1 MADLY
6 GQLAHRRRRRWA
18 IVVAVVALVAVAAGG
33 AWWWTATSHARSERV
48 AAEGLV
54 AEFAAAWEQRDLSG
68 IPSSTQALGERFAT
82 ATDGL
87 GEPDVVVK
95 PGALTI
101 DDTGAA
107 SDLDVTWTF
116 PGEFEWSYT
125 TRAQLARTGADEPL
139 WAVEWSPATLHPQ
152 LGDDERLSA
161 ARQQPQRGD
170 ILDADG
176 DPIVTQRPVID
187 VFVQPSRVEDIDRLS
202 ADLAALLEI
211 DGAALAE
218 RVEAASQDALVSV
231 ITLRE
236 EDYTAVED
244 ELFPLPGTVFR
255 RGERPLAPT
264 REFARA
270 LLGSV
275 GEVTAEQLEQE
286 PDRYARGDVVGRS
299 GLQSA
304 FDDRLRGTAGLAVE
318 AMAEGGEGLGDERR
332 VLHAVEAE
340 DGRDITITLRRRVQR
355 AADAALADVER
366 PSALVAIDVPSGD
379 VVAVANGPGASF
391 DIATRGQYPPGS
403 IFKVVTTTRLLDDG
417 LRPDDT
423 VPCPAT
429 ATVDGRSFGNAE
441 RSQLGDVLFVT
452 AFAQSCNT
460 AFVELSR
467 RLESRALEAT
477 AEQWFGIGRRG
488 DLGIGAF
495 AGQVPPEQ
503 SAVEVAAAA
512 IGQGAVLV
520 SPLIAADVAA
530 TVARGRWQE
539 PRLLID
545 PAGEQQTAD
554 DLPSAGVLRQLTRAV
569 VTDGSGGAVR
579 GVPGPDVH
587 GKTGTA
593 EYGDEDPPRTH
604 AWFIGYQDDLAFA
617 VLVAE
622 TADSFGGQVAAP
634 IAAQFLTALRSS

>member
-1 MADLY
+1 
-6 GQLAHRRRRRWA
+6 
-18 IVVAVVALVAVAAGG
+18 
-33 AWWWTATSHARSERV
+33 
-48 AAEGLV
+48 
-54 AEFAAAWEQRDLSG
+54 
-68 IPSSTQALGERFAT
+68 
-82 ATDGL
+82 
-87 GEPDVVVK
+87 
-95 PGALTI
+95 
-101 DDTGAA
+101 
-107 SDLDVTWTF
+107 
-116 PGEFEWSYT
+116 
-125 TRAQLARTGADEPL
+125 
-139 WAVEWSPATLHPQ
+139 
-152 LGDDERLSA
+152 
-161 ARQQPQRGD
+161 
-170 ILDADG
+170 
-176 DPIVTQRPVID
+176 
-187 VFVQPSRVEDIDRLS
+187 
-202 ADLAALLEI
+202 
-211 DGAALAE
+211 
-218 RVEAASQDALVSV
+218 
-231 ITLRE
+231 
-236 EDYTAVED
+236 
-244 ELFPLPGTVFR
+244 
-255 RGERPLAPT
+255 
-264 REFARA
+264 
-270 LLGSV
+270 
-275 GEVTAEQLEQE
+275 
-286 PDRYARGDVVGRS
+286 
-299 GLQSA
+299 
-304 FDDRLRGTAGLAVE
+304 
-318 AMAEGGEGLGDERR
+318 
-332 VLHAVEAE
+332 
-340 DGRDITITLRRRVQR
+340 
-355 AADAALADVER
+355 
-366 PSALVAIDVPSGD
+366 
-379 VVAVANGPGASF
+379 
-391 DIATRGQYPPGS
+391 
-403 IFKVVTTTRLLDDG
+403 